1 LLSRRHV
8 PLNAL
13 RAFEAAGRHM
23 SFTIAAEE
31 LNVTQVAVSRQVRV
45 LEEYLEIPLFVR
57 GHRSLTLTEDGEHLL
72 ASISRALEDVEH
84 AVSAVSLRG
93 RRDVLAIQAYTT
105 FAQKWLIP
113 RLRRFHEQ
121 NARIEV
127 RLSTSIQPVNFDRQ
141 NIHAAIRSGKGE
153 FDGCDSNL
161 IVPIELVPVC
171 SPKLLQDGKIKTP
184 DDLSRQTLLHSLA
197 RRNDWRSWLTAAGVR
212 SVDSERGL
220 KFENSALSYEAA
232 LQGIGIAIG
241 MRVLVEPYLRQGALV
256 CPFPNICP
264 LDEGYYLVRPKN
276 RPVTPALRAFQD
288 WLRQETKL
296 ASSEPAFL
304 PDSRAAALSGLPRAR

>member
-1 LLSRRHV
+1 M
-8 PLNAL
+8 NAL

-31 LNVTQVAVSRQVRV
+31 LSVTQVAVSRQVRV
-45 LEEYLEIPLFVR
+45 LEAYLEIPLFVR
-57 GHRSLTLTEDGEHLL
+57 GHRSLTLTEDGQRLL
-72 ASISRALEDVEH
+72 ASISHALEDVER

-113 RLRRFHEQ
+113 RLRVFHEQ
-121 NARIEV
+121 HARVEV

-141 NIHAAIRSGKGE
+141 NIHAAIRSGKGQFE
-153 FDGCDSNL
+153 GCDSDL
-161 IVPIELVPVC
+161 IVPIELIPVC
-171 SPKLLQDGKIKTP
+171 SPKLLKDGKLKTP
-184 DDLSRQTLLHSLA
+184 EDLSRYTLLHSLA
-197 RRNDWRSWLTAAGVR
+197 RRNDWHAWLSSAGVK

-232 LQGIGIAIG
+232 LQGIGIAMG
-241 MRVLVEPYLRQGALV
+241 MRVLVESDLQQKTLV
-256 CPFPNICP
+256 CPFSDFCR

-276 RPVTPALRAFQD
+276 RPATPALRAFQE
-288 WLRQETKL
+288 WLLQEAKA
-296 ASSEPAFL
+296 ASEDSASLLKSPASVLSSL
-304 PDSRAAALSGLPRAR
+304 PPAR